1 MSLSVAVKVLEI
13 SDSATI
19 AVCVVSSTVLIHKL
33 VAVTV
38 VGLRLRLRLH
48 VRDLPLTA
56 AVMLFLSMLVG
67 LHIVWLVLKCVVLR
81 CFCFGLVPLGEK
93 WQ

>member
-19 AVCVVSSTVLIHKL
+19 AVCVVSSTVLTHKV

-38 VGLRLRLRLH
+38 VGLLLRLRR
-48 VRDLPLTA
+48 RDLPLTA
-56 AVMLFLSMLVG
+56 AVMLFLSMLLG
-67 LHIVWLVLKCVVLR
+67 LHIVWLGTEMSGIALYWLW
-81 CFCFGLVPLGEK
+81 FGSFG
-93 WQ
+93 